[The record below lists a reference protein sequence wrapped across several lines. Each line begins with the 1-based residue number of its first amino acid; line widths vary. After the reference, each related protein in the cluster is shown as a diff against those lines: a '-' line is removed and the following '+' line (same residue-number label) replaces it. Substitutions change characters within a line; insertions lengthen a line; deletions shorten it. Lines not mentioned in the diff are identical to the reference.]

1 MTGYRNLTESN
12 RKHKSHES
20 LKLLFICSMNQWRS
34 PTAERIYADKP
45 LVVARSRGTSEKAVK
60 TVKSADLQWADIIFV
75 MERKHRER
83 LLSNFPGEMQFK
95 EIHVLDIPDNYRYM
109 DPELIA
115 EIEASVDPI
124 LAGK

>member
-1 MTGYRNLTESN
+1 MTESN
-12 RKHKSHES
+12 RKHNSRES
-20 LKLLFICSMNQWRS
+20 LKLLFVCSMNQWRS

-83 LLSNFPGEMQFK
+83 LLSNFPGEMHFK

>member
-1 MTGYRNLTESN
+1 MAEYRDVAESN
-12 RKHKSHES
+12 REHKGRES
-20 LKLLFICSMNQWRS
+20 LKLLFVCSMNQWRS

-60 TVKSADLQWADIIFV
+60 TVKSADLHWADIIFV

-115 EIEASVDPI
+115 EIVASVEPI

>member
-12 RKHKSHES
+12 RKHNSRES
-20 LKLLFICSMNQWRS
+20 LKLLFVCSMNQWRS

-60 TVKSADLQWADIIFV
+60 TVKSADLQWADVIFV